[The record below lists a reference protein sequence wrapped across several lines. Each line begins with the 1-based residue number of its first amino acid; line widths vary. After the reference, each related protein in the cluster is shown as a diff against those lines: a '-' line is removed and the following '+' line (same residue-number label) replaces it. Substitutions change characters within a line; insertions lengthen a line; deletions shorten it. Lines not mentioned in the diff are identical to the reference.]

1 MIIESV
7 RIVVTPAKREQLR
20 RALAG
25 WAGPTA
31 VESGCISCRILQDRS
46 DLDTFCY
53 EAQWQS
59 RDDLLRHLRSEHYR
73 RLLILMDTGSEPPL
87 VEFHT
92 VAETR
97 GLDFIEFA
105 RNTPP

>member
-20 RALAG
+20 RALAA

-31 VESGCISCRILQDRS
+31 VESGCVSCRILQEGS
-46 DLDTFCY
+46 DLDAFCY
-53 EAQWQS
+53 QAQWRS
-59 RDDLLRHLRSEHYR
+59 RDDLLRHLRSEHYK
-73 RLLILMDTGSEPPL
+73 RLLMLMDLGSEPPV

-97 GLDFIEFA
+97 GLDLIEFA
-105 RNTPP
+105 RKAL